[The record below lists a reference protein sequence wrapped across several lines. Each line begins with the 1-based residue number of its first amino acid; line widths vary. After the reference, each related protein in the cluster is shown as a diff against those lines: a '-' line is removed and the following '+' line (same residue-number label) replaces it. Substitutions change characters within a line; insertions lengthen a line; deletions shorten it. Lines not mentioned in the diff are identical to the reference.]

1 MVNVGQVKNWSKL
14 SKNSDNYQ
22 LLIYS
27 IIAALGGLL
36 FGFDTG
42 VISGAIPFIRTEF
55 ELTAYQE
62 GFAVS
67 NLMIACTVGALIAGP
82 VADWGG
88 RKKVLILCSLLFLIS
103 AIFSAFPRNFTEL
116 VIARF
121 VGGLGVGVAS
131 VVSPM
136 YITEISPASIRGRLV
151 ALNQLAIV
159 FGILFSYLSNW
170 LLLDT
175 GINNWRFML
184 AAESVPSLCFLFGL
198 MLIPESP
205 RWLMKVGNE
214 PGALSILNIV
224 SGKNNAVK
232 ELEEIKKSLLQKKT
246 SFKELFHPSIRK
258 VLIVGVLFSLFAHL
272 TGIDTIIYYGPI
284 IFLESGFQT
293 NDAFLASVLIGVTN
307 LVFTIIGMFMVD
319 RFGRRI
325 LLLVGMAGMGVSMA
339 FVGYC
344 MESSIISAKWTLLWI
359 MIYIASF
366 AMSIGVVIWVYLSE
380 IYPTKVRG
388 QALSVATM
396 VLWMGNVILTQL
408 FPVMMEIFSG
418 GTFYIFSIICL
429 ISFIFFITMIKE
441 TKGLSLEQIEKIWI

>member
-1 MVNVGQVKNWSKL
+1 MIKQIN
-14 SKNSDNYQ
+14 NYQ
-22 LLIYS
+22 LLTYS

-42 VISGAIPFIRTEF
+42 VISGAIPFIRGEF
-55 ELTAYQE
+55 ELTTYQE

-82 VADWGG
+82 IAEWAG

-103 AIFSAFPRNFTEL
+103 AIFSALPQSFMEL
-116 VIARF
+116 VVARF
-121 VGGLGVGVAS
+121 IGGLGVGVAS

-136 YITEISPASIRGRLV
+136 YITEISPANIRGRLV

-159 FGILFSYLSNW
+159 VGILCSYLSNW
-170 LLLDT
+170 ALLDT

-184 AAESVPSLCFLFGL
+184 ATESIPSVIFLFGL
-198 MLIPESP
+198 IFVPESP
-205 RWLMKVGNE
+205 RWLMKKGDE
-214 PGALSILNIV
+214 KGALRILNIV

-232 ELEEIKKSLLQKKT
+232 ELAEIKESLLQKRV
-246 SFKELFHPSIRK
+246 SIKELLHPSLRK
-258 VLIVGVLFSLFAHL
+258 VLIIGVLFSLFAHL

-293 NDAFLASVLIGVTN
+293 DDAFLASVMIGVTN
-307 LVFTIIGMFMVD
+307 LVFTIIGIFMVD
-319 RFGRRI
+319 KFGRRI
-325 LLLVGMAGMGVSMA
+325 LLLVGMAGMGVSMTL
-339 FVGYC
+339 VGFC

-359 MIYIASF
+359 MTYIASF

-380 IYPTKVRG
+380 IFPTRVRG

-396 VLWMGNVILTQL
+396 FLWLGNVVLTQL
-408 FPVMMEIFSG
+408 FPVMMEAFGG

-429 ISFIFFITMIKE
+429 ISFIFFILMIKE

>member
-1 MVNVGQVKNWSKL
+1 MIKQIN
-14 SKNSDNYQ
+14 NYQ
-22 LLIYS
+22 LLTYS

-42 VISGAIPFIRTEF
+42 VISGAIPFIRGEF
-55 ELTAYQE
+55 ELTKYQE

-82 VADWGG
+82 IADWAG
-88 RKKVLILCSLLFLIS
+88 RKKVLILCGLLFLIS
-103 AIFSAFPRNFTEL
+103 AIFSALPQSFMEL

-121 VGGLGVGVAS
+121 IGGLGVGVAS

-136 YITEISPASIRGRLV
+136 YITEISPANIRGRLV

-159 FGILFSYLSNW
+159 VGILCSYLSNW
-170 LLLDT
+170 ILLDT

-184 AAESVPSLCFLFGL
+184 ATESIPSITFLFGL
-198 MLIPESP
+198 IFIPESP
-205 RWLMKVGNE
+205 RWLMKNGDE
-214 PGALSILNIV
+214 KGALSILNIV

-232 ELEEIKKSLLQKKT
+232 ELGEIKESLSRKKA
-246 SFKELFHPSIRK
+246 SIKELLHPSLRK
-258 VLIVGVLFSLFAHL
+258 VLIVGILFSLFAHL

-293 NDAFLASVLIGVTN
+293 NDAFLASVIIGITN
-307 LVFTIIGMFMVD
+307 LVFTILGMLMVD
-319 RFGRRI
+319 KFGRRI

-339 FVGYC
+339 LVGFC
-344 MESSIISAKWTLLWI
+344 MESDIISAKWTLLWI
-359 MIYIASF
+359 MTYIASF

-380 IYPTKVRG
+380 IFPTKVRG

-396 VLWMGNVILTQL
+396 VLWLGNVILTQL
-408 FPVMMEIFSG
+408 FPIMMEAFG
-418 GTFYIFSIICL
+418 GSTFYIFSIICL
-429 ISFIFFITMIKE
+429 ISFIFFVLMIKE
-441 TKGLSLEQIEKIWI
+441 TKGLSLEQIERIWI

>member
-1 MVNVGQVKNWSKL
+1 MIKQIN
-14 SKNSDNYQ
+14 NYQ
-22 LLIYS
+22 LLTYS

-42 VISGAIPFIRTEF
+42 VISGAIPFIRGEF
-55 ELTAYQE
+55 ELTKYQE

-82 VADWGG
+82 IADWAG
-88 RKKVLILCSLLFLIS
+88 RKKVLILCGLLFLIS
-103 AIFSAFPRNFTEL
+103 AIFSALPQSFMEL

-121 VGGLGVGVAS
+121 IGGLGVGVAS

-136 YITEISPASIRGRLV
+136 YITEISPANIRGKLV

-159 FGILFSYLSNW
+159 VGILCSYLSNW
-170 LLLDT
+170 ILSDT

-184 AAESVPSLCFLFGL
+184 ATESIPSITFLFGL
-198 MLIPESP
+198 IFIPESP
-205 RWLMKVGNE
+205 RWLMKNGDE
-214 PGALSILNIV
+214 KGALSILNIV

-232 ELEEIKKSLLQKKT
+232 ELGEIKESLSRKKA
-246 SFKELFHPSIRK
+246 SIKELLHPSLRK
-258 VLIVGVLFSLFAHL
+258 VLIVGILFSLFAHL

-293 NDAFLASVLIGVTN
+293 NDAFLASVIIGITN
-307 LVFTIIGMFMVD
+307 LVFTILGMLMVD
-319 RFGRRI
+319 KFGRRI

-339 FVGYC
+339 LVGFC
-344 MESSIISAKWTLLWI
+344 MEGDIISAKWTLLWI
-359 MIYIASF
+359 MTYIASF

-380 IYPTKVRG
+380 IFPTKVRG

-396 VLWMGNVILTQL
+396 VLWLGNVILTQL
-408 FPVMMEIFSG
+408 FPIMMEVFSG

-429 ISFIFFITMIKE
+429 ISFIFFVLMIKE
-441 TKGLSLEQIEKIWI
+441 TKGLSLEQIERIWI

>member
-1 MVNVGQVKNWSKL
+1 MVKQSTEIKL
-14 SKNSDNYQ
+14 LKQSNNYQ

-42 VISGAIPFIRTEF
+42 VISGAIPFIRNEF

-67 NLMIACTVGALIAGP
+67 NLMIACTIGALIAGP
-82 VADWGG
+82 IADWAG

-103 AIFSAFPRNFTEL
+103 AIFSAFPQTFMEL

-136 YITEISPASIRGRLV
+136 YITEISPAKIRGWLV

-159 FGILFSYLSNW
+159 VGILFSYLSNW

-184 AAESVPSLCFLFGL
+184 AAESLPSLCFLFGL
-198 MLIPESP
+198 IFIPESP
-205 RWLMKVGNE
+205 RWLMKTGDE
-214 PGALSILNIV
+214 SGALRILNIV
-224 SGKNNAVK
+224 SDKNNALNELADIK
-232 ELEEIKKSLLQKKT
+232 ESLLQKK
-246 SFKELFHPSIRK
+246 SSIKELLNPSLRK
-258 VLIVGVLFSLFAHL
+258 VLIVGSLFSLFAHL
-272 TGIDTIIYYGPI
+272 TGIDAIIYYGPI

-293 NDAFLASVLIGVTN
+293 NDAFLASVIIGIIN
-307 LVFTIIGMFMVD
+307 LLFTILGMFLVD
-319 RFGRRI
+319 KFGRRI
-325 LLLVGMAGMGVSMA
+325 LLLYGMAGMGVSMA
-339 FVGYC
+339 LVGFC
-344 MESSIISAKWTLLWI
+344 MESSTISAKWTLLWI

-366 AMSIGVVIWVYLSE
+366 AMS
-380 IYPTKVRG
+380 
-388 QALSVATM
+388 
-396 VLWMGNVILTQL
+396 
-408 FPVMMEIFSG
+408 
-418 GTFYIFSIICL
+418 
-429 ISFIFFITMIKE
+429 
-441 TKGLSLEQIEKIWI
+441 LSLIHI

>member
-224 SGKNNAVK
+224 SGKNNETTA
-232 ELEEIKKSLLQKKT
+232 
-246 SFKELFHPSIRK
+246 
-258 VLIVGVLFSLFAHL
+258 
-272 TGIDTIIYYGPI
+272 
-284 IFLESGFQT
+284 
-293 NDAFLASVLIGVTN
+293 
-307 LVFTIIGMFMVD
+307 
-319 RFGRRI
+319 RRRTTRI
-325 LLLVGMAGMGVSMA
+325 
-339 FVGYC
+339 
-344 MESSIISAKWTLLWI
+344 
-359 MIYIASF
+359 
-366 AMSIGVVIWVYLSE
+366 
-380 IYPTKVRG
+380 
-388 QALSVATM
+388 
-396 VLWMGNVILTQL
+396 
-408 FPVMMEIFSG
+408 
-418 GTFYIFSIICL
+418 
-429 ISFIFFITMIKE
+429 
-441 TKGLSLEQIEKIWI
+441 

>member
-1 MVNVGQVKNWSKL
+1 MVKQSTEIKL
-14 SKNSDNYQ
+14 LKQSNNYQ

-42 VISGAIPFIRTEF
+42 VISGAIPFIRNEF

-67 NLMIACTVGALIAGP
+67 NLMIACTIGALIAGP
-82 VADWGG
+82 IADWAG

-103 AIFSAFPRNFTEL
+103 AIFSAFPQTFMEL

-136 YITEISPASIRGRLV
+136 YITEISPAKIRGWLV

-159 FGILFSYLSNW
+159 VGILFSYLSNW

-184 AAESVPSLCFLFGL
+184 AAESLPSLCFLFGL
-198 MLIPESP
+198 IFIPESP
-205 RWLMKVGNE
+205 RWLMKTGDE
-214 PGALSILNIV
+214 SGALRILNIV
-224 SGKNNAVK
+224 SDKNNSLNELADIK
-232 ELEEIKKSLLQKKT
+232 ESLLQKK
-246 SFKELFHPSIRK
+246 SSIKELLNPSLRK
-258 VLIVGVLFSLFAHL
+258 VLIVGSLFSLFAHL
-272 TGIDTIIYYGPI
+272 TGIDAIIYYGPI

-293 NDAFLASVLIGVTN
+293 NDAFLASVIIGIIN
-307 LVFTIIGMFMVD
+307 LLFTILGMFLVD
-319 RFGRRI
+319 KFGRRI
-325 LLLVGMAGMGVSMA
+325 LLLYGMAGMGVSMA
-339 FVGYC
+339 LVGFC
-344 MESSIISAKWTLLWI
+344 MESSTISAKWTLLWI

-380 IYPTKVRG
+380 IYPTRVRG

-396 VLWMGNVILTQL
+396 ILWIGNVILTQF
-408 FPVMMEIFSG
+408 FPVMLEIFSG

-429 ISFIFFITMIKE
+429 ISFIFFISMIKE
-441 TKGLSLEQIEKIWI
+441 TKGLSLEQIEKIWL